1 MKKILALM
9 LWFPALLGAQAS
21 AQSISIGP
29 GGISVSGVPSPV
41 RGQPPV
47 SVQLDSGGLRI
58 TAPSPRTAAPT
69 RGVTLVSRSVDC
81 RGRSV
86 TISGDNQR
94 LTLTGSCA
102 SVILKGN
109 RNTLQVSRVGS
120 ISIQGSGNRV
130 LWTSAISGAK
140 PLLRLSGSGNVVGST
155 RSVVA
160 QPAIRPKPA
169 LPFKPVVQPKPIA
182 PPRTATRL

>member
-1 MKKILALM
+1 MNKFLAL
-9 LWFPALLGAQAS
+9 LIWVPVLVGAQAS

-29 GGISVSGVPSPV
+29 NGISVSGVPSSV
-41 RGQPPV
+41 N
-47 SVQLDSGGLRI
+47 VQLDSSGLRV
-58 TAPSPRTAAPT
+58 TTTSPRAAAPT
-69 RGVTLVSRSVDC
+69 RSVALASRPVDC

-86 TISGDNQR
+86 TVTGNNQR

-102 SVILKGN
+102 AVLVKGN

-130 LWTSAISGAK
+130 TWVSAISGAK
-140 PLLRLSGSGNVVGST
+140 PLLRLSGSGNVVSSS
-155 RSVVA
+155 RRVVA
-160 QPAIRPKPA
+160 QPAAQPTVRPKPTA
-169 LPFKPVVQPKPIA
+169 APKPVA

>member
-1 MKKILALM
+1 MNKLLAL
-9 LWFPALLGAQAS
+9 LIWVPVLVGAQAS

-29 GGISVSGVPSPV
+29 GGISVSGVPSSV
-41 RGQPPV
+41 N
-47 SVQLDSGGLRI
+47 VQLDSSGLRV
-58 TAPSPRTAAPT
+58 TTTSPRAAPSPV
-69 RGVTLVSRSVDC
+69 RGVSSASRPFDC

-86 TISGDNQR
+86 TVTGNNQR

-102 SVILKGN
+102 AVLVKGN

-130 LWTSAISGAK
+130 TWVSAISGAK
-140 PLLRLSGSGNVVGST
+140 PLLRLSGSGNVVSSS
-155 RSVVA
+155 RRVVA
-160 QPAIRPKPA
+160 QPAAQPTVRPKPTA
-169 LPFKPVVQPKPIA
+169 APKPVA

>member
-1 MKKILALM
+1 MNKILAL
-9 LWFPALLGAQAS
+9 LIWFPALAGAQAS

-29 GGISVSGVPSPV
+29 NGISVSGVPSPL

-47 SVQLDSGGLRI
+47 NVQLDSSGLRV
-58 TAPSPRTAAPT
+58 TTTPPRAATPPPT
-69 RGVTLVSRSVDC
+69 RGVTLASRPLDC
-81 RGRSV
+81 RGHSV
-86 TISGDNQR
+86 TVSGNNQR

-109 RNTLQVSRVGS
+109 RNTVQVNRVGS

-130 LWTSAISGAK
+130 TWTAAISGAK
-140 PLLRLSGSGNVVGST
+140 PLLRLSGSGNVVGSA
-155 RSVVA
+155 RNVVA
-160 QPAIRPKPA
+160 QP
-169 LPFKPVVQPKPIA
+169 VVQPRPAA